1 MTATHQDSPTPP
13 VAPRRRKAL
22 FVVNSDPRNSPRTAE
37 AIRIAAGVGAWR
49 KIEVTVVLCESAVV
63 ALSEFP
69 DDLID
74 EDHFRR
80 YLPIIGE
87 WGRPVYVETG
97 APLLNDL
104 GQTPVPY
111 ERITISQLAALAAGS
126 DYVLRF

>member
-1 MTATHQDSPTPP
+1 MTTSPQDSRSALSSPP
-13 VAPRRRKAL
+13 RRKAL
-22 FVVNSDPRNSPRTAE
+22 FVINSDPRTSPRTAE
-37 AIRIAAGVGAWR
+37 AIRIAAGVGTWR
-49 KIEVTVVLCESAVV
+49 KIEVTVVLCETAVM

-69 DDLID
+69 DDLVD

-87 WGRPVYVETG
+87 WGRPVFVETG

-111 ERITISQLAALAAGS
+111 ERITISQLAAMAADS